1 MSKLYKCLPSEI
13 LGIEDTYTAFCFDE
27 ACCNLMLRIENEEEP
42 RYIEQNKNGE
52 QKLEYSSFTDFYK
65 QYGQTE

>member
-1 MSKLYKCLPSEI
+1 MERNEWIVNYLKGKEVKKVDLENFF
-13 LGIEDTYTAFCFDE
+13 T
-27 ACCNLMLRIENEEEP
+27 IENEEKP

>member
-1 MSKLYKCLPSEI
+1 MSKLYKCLPSAI

-27 ACCNLMLRIENEEEP
+27 ACCNLRLRIENEEKP

-52 QKLEYSSFTDFYK
+52 QKLEYSSFKEFYK
-65 QYGQTE
+65 QYE

>member
-1 MSKLYKCLPSEI
+1 MPSEI

-27 ACCNLMLRIENEEEP
+27 ACCNLRLRIENEEKP

-52 QKLEYSSFTDFYK
+52 RKLEYSSFTDFYK